1 MIASVGYL
9 KYLCPRYL
17 TWFTCSFDGGFFLYK
32 RCFSQPCFFKFCFF
46 ATSLAAL
53 FTAIL
58 KESIMTTP
66 INTPAFQAMNKKSLK
81 QDLTKKNTLT
91 TALSM
96 ALAGSFLTLT
106 AAQAAPEVTVVP
118 SVSSSTTVVESYSD
132 GKTAVIT
139 ATPNGITMQDG
150 MPFYS
155 TQVSTAPRYVVRS
168 GANTVVTQGNATVT
182 SVPVTNQ
189 VTNQTSRVDVIAVPT
204 TSVTEVLPVTP
215 VTQLPVINA
224 PTTTVVTNQPAT
236 TQIVST
242 SLDTLQLTPTFST
255 PGVVNAQTKVMK
267 ILKNKDG
274 REVAV
279 PANHIA
285 PGDVIEYH
293 TTYTNTTAQPVTDI
307 NAMVSLPNGV
317 QLVSLNSPLPTL
329 ATTGGDSYQTIQQV
343 GNTVVVKEN
352 YSGLKWNLVDLSP
365 NAAQTVVIR
374 AKVQ

>member
-1 MIASVGYL
+1 
-9 KYLCPRYL
+9 
-17 TWFTCSFDGGFFLYK
+17 
-32 RCFSQPCFFKFCFF
+32 
-46 ATSLAAL
+46 
-53 FTAIL
+53 
-58 KESIMTTP
+58 MTTP
-66 INTPAFQAMNKKSLK
+66 IDTPAFQATNKKALK
-81 QDLTKKNTLT
+81 RAFIKKNTIP
-91 TALSM
+91 TAISM
-96 ALAGSFLTLT
+96 VLAGSFLTLT
-106 AAQAAPEVTVVP
+106 AAQAAPEVTIVP
-118 SVSSSTTVVESYSD
+118 SVSNSTTVVESYSD

-155 TQVSTAPRYVVRS
+155 TQVSNVPRYVVRS

-224 PTTTVVTNQPAT
+224 PTTTIVTNQPAT

-255 PGVVNAQTKVMK
+255 PDVVNAQTKVMK

-329 ATTGGDSYQTIQQV
+329 ATMGGDSYQTIQQV

>member
-1 MIASVGYL
+1 
-9 KYLCPRYL
+9 
-17 TWFTCSFDGGFFLYK
+17 
-32 RCFSQPCFFKFCFF
+32 
-46 ATSLAAL
+46 
-53 FTAIL
+53 
-58 KESIMTTP
+58 MTTP
-66 INTPAFQAMNKKSLK
+66 INTPAFQATNKKALK
-81 QDLTKKNTLT
+81 HAFIKKNTIP
-91 TALSM
+91 TAISM
-96 ALAGSFLTLT
+96 VLAGSFLTLT
-106 AAQAAPEVTVVP
+106 AAQAAPEVTIVP
-118 SVSSSTTVVESYSD
+118 SVSNSTTVVESYSD

-155 TQVSTAPRYVVRS
+155 TQVSNVPRYMVRS

-224 PTTTVVTNQPAT
+224 PTTTIVTNQPAT

-255 PGVVNAQTKVMK
+255 PDVVNAQTKVMK

-317 QLVSLNSPLPTL
+317 QLLSLNSPLPTL
-329 ATTGGDSYQTIQQV
+329 ATMGGDSYQTIQQV

>member
-1 MIASVGYL
+1 
-9 KYLCPRYL
+9 
-17 TWFTCSFDGGFFLYK
+17 
-32 RCFSQPCFFKFCFF
+32 
-46 ATSLAAL
+46 
-53 FTAIL
+53 
-58 KESIMTTP
+58 MTTP
-66 INTPAFQAMNKKSLK
+66 INTLAFQATHKKALK
-81 QDLTKKNTLT
+81 HAFIKKNTIP
-91 TALSM
+91 TAISM
-96 ALAGSFLTLT
+96 VLVGSFLTLT

-150 MPFYS
+150 MPFAV
-155 TQVSTAPRYVVRS
+155 TQVSTVPRYVVRS
-168 GANTVVTQGNATVT
+168 GANSVVTQGSATVT

-204 TSVTEVLPVTP
+204 TSVTEVLPVTTA
-215 VTQLPVINA
+215 TQLPVLNA
-224 PTTTVVTNQPAT
+224 PTTTVVTSQPAT
-236 TQIVST
+236 TQVVST

-329 ATTGGDSYQTIQQV
+329 ATMDGDSYQTIQQV

-365 NAAQTVVIR
+365 NAAKTVVIR

>member
-1 MIASVGYL
+1 
-9 KYLCPRYL
+9 
-17 TWFTCSFDGGFFLYK
+17 
-32 RCFSQPCFFKFCFF
+32 
-46 ATSLAAL
+46 
-53 FTAIL
+53 
-58 KESIMTTP
+58 MTTP
-66 INTPAFQAMNKKSLK
+66 INTPAFQATNKKALK
-81 QDLTKKNTLT
+81 HAFIKKNTIP
-91 TALSM
+91 TAISM
-96 ALAGSFLTLT
+96 VLAGSFLSLT
-106 AAQAAPEVTVVP
+106 AAHAAPEVTIVP
-118 SVSSSTTVVESYSD
+118 SVSNSTTVVESYSD

-150 MPFYS
+150 MPFYR
-155 TQVSTAPRYVVRS
+155 TQVSNVPRYVVRS

-329 ATTGGDSYQTIQQV
+329 ATMGGDSYQTIQQV